1 MNRTRWLATAAA
13 GVVLAVGGGV
23 ALAAGGSSD
32 PNSDFLGD
40 VAQRLGVSQDD
51 LERAIEDA
59 TIARI
64 DEAVDK
70 GDISKEDAEA
80 LKKRIRSGDSPA
92 ILPSL
97 RGKGLGVGPLGLG
110 GPKPRLVVPGGKR
123 FGPHELPILPGILPG
138 ADLMDTAADYLG
150 VDEAEVRRA
159 LGRGT
164 SLAELAKS
172 KGKSVDGL
180 KDALRGAIRDDADKA
195 VDDGDLTRK
204 QADDLVERLGK
215 LIDELVDTGLEG
227 GFGFRFK
234 GGDGHRD
241 FELHLRVGP
250 NEARP

>member
-13 GVVLAVGGGV
+13 GVVLVVGGGV

-40 VAQRLGVSQDD
+40 VAKRLGVSQDD
-51 LERAIEDA
+51 LERAIED
-59 TIARI
+59 TTVARI
-64 DEAVDK
+64 DEAVDR

-80 LKKRIRSGDSPA
+80 LKKRVRSGDGPA
-92 ILPSL
+92 ILPGFRE
-97 RGKGLGVGPLGLG
+97 RGFGVGPLGLG
-110 GPKPRLVVPGGKR
+110 GPKPRLVVPGH
-123 FGPHELPILPGILPG
+123 PHGILPGIPPS

-150 VDEAEVRRA
+150 VDEAELRRA
-159 LGRGT
+159 LARGKP
-164 SLAELAKS
+164 LADLAKS

-180 KDALRGAIRDDADKA
+180 KDALRAAIREDADKA
-195 VDDGDLTRK
+195 VEK
-204 QADDLVERLGK
+204 FGK
-215 LIDELVDTGLEG
+215 LIDEIVDAGLDD

-241 FELHLRVGP
+241 FELHLRAGP